1 MEKKFDISTFVDV
14 LTEEKTLCNLVNRV
28 IKKRKDMKISQKK
41 LSDISGVSYGSIK
54 RFELTGEISLR
65 SLLKIASALDSL
77 EDFEKL
83 FTRITIKSVKDL
95 FYDK

>member
-41 LSDISGVSYGSIK
+41 LSDISGVSYGCIK
-54 RFELTGEISLR
+54 RFE
-65 SLLKIASALDSL
+65 
-77 EDFEKL
+77 
-83 FTRITIKSVKDL
+83 
-95 FYDK
+95 

>member
-83 FTRITIKSVKDL
+83 FTRITIKSVKEL